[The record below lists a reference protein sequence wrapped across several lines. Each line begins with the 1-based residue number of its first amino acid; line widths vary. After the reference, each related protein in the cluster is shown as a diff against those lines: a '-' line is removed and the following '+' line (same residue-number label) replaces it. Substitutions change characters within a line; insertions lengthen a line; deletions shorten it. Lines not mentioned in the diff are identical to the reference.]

1 MDYSQISNELQI
13 LEIGLFLVGVTVLI
27 LFIAACYAILRI
39 SRDLAR
45 FVDFEIEQQT
55 KKDPSPDKNND

>member
-13 LEIGLFLVGVTVLI
+13 LGIGLFLIGVAVLI
-27 LFIAACYAILRI
+27 LFIATCCAILRI
-39 SRDLAR
+39 SKDLNR

-55 KKDPSPDKNND
+55 KKESSPDKTNN